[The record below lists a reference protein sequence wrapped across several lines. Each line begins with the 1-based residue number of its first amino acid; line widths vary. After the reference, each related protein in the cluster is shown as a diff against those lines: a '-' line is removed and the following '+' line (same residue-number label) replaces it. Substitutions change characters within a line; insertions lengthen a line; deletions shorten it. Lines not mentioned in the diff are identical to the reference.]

1 MVFKKIRL
9 HYNEIDKEVGSSMD
23 SNSIWNV
30 LVVDDNELVRS
41 SLELIIDAEVDLNV
55 CATVSNGVEALE
67 WIARQKPDI
76 VLLDMQMPEMDGLE
90 CIARIRELDADL
102 PILILTTFDEKE
114 YIINGLASGA
124 NGYLLK
130 GMEFEKLIQSIHD
143 VIKRQFVLPAQ
154 IAAKLSQY
162 LLEPLQVGESH
173 SATVAAV
180 QFPPNVFTK
189 KEQEILLLL
198 KARLPNR
205 EIAEQLHISDGTLRN
220 HLTNIFEKLEV
231 SNRHDAVRAL
241 QSFIPP
247 SL

>member
-1 MVFKKIRL
+1 M
-9 HYNEIDKEVGSSMD
+9 N
-23 SNSIWNV
+23 SNSIWSV

-41 SLELIIDAEVDLNV
+41 SLELIIDAEADLHV
-55 CATVSNGVEALE
+55 AATVANGMEALE
-67 WIARQKPDI
+67 WISRQRPDI

-90 CIARIRELDADL
+90 CIVRIRELDDDL

-143 VIKRQFVLPAQ
+143 VLKRQFILPAQ

-162 LLEPLQVGESH
+162 LLEPVQAAKTTSE
-173 SATVAAV
+173 TVSSIP
-180 QFPPNVFTK
+180 FPPNVFTK